1 MIIYNRLD
9 VFDLSILT
17 ILLLINLNFNAGI
30 TYRYN

>member
-1 MIIYNRLD
+1 MLAYNRLD
-9 VFDLSILT
+9 VFDLSVLT